1 MCDAYFDSG
10 KYRGPETDPDGWHVR
25 AVLGV
30 NNDENV
36 VIQSQNCN
44 RATATKNKS
53 QSLRLRLKIYYKKP
67 KLNS

>member
-30 NNDENV
+30 KKELKRKSFSDNLSV
-36 VIQSQNCN
+36 KCQILH
-44 RATATKNKS
+44 TGTK
-53 QSLRLRLKIYYKKP
+53 IVAYIVTM
-67 KLNS
+67 

>member
-30 NNDENV
+30 KKELKRVENRSRT
-36 VIQSQNCN
+36 ICQSYGHEIEMYTIEQGEK
-44 RATATKNKS
+44 RDKR
-53 QSLRLRLKIYYKKP
+53 Q
-67 KLNS
+67 